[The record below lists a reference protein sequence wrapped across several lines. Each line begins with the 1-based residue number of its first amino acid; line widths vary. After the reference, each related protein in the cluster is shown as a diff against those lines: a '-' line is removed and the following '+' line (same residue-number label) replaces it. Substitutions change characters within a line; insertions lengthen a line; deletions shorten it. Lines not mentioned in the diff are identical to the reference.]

1 MCGAREDFKRR
12 GGFLANGLLVLC
24 LVVGC
29 GYSPKPASPEAA
41 RKALQTAL
49 EGWKKGQ
56 TQESFVEQSSIQT
69 VDSRWSNGCRLMR
82 YEIDAGEE
90 RHGYDLNYQV
100 TLQIQDRNGRT
111 FQEKACYSIATAP
124 KVVVIRKEDF

>member
-1 MCGAREDFKRR
+1 M
-12 GGFLANGLLVLC
+12 
-24 LVVGC
+24 
-29 GYSPKPASPEAA
+29 S
-41 RKALQTAL
+41 
-49 EGWKKGQ
+49 
-56 TQESFVEQSSIQT
+56 
-69 VDSRWSNGCRLMR
+69 

-100 TLQIQDRNGRT
+100 TLQIRDRNGRT